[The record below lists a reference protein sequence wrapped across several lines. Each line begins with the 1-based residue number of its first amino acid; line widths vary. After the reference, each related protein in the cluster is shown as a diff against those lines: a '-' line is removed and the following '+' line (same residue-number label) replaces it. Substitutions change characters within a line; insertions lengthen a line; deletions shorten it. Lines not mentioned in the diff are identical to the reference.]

1 MRQQTRAATLHKGE
15 FQRLIKITKA
25 TAKLPERDV
34 LVLML
39 GHKAGLRITEISR
52 ITVADVMFPSGKLR
66 EEVSLRAAVTKGCRP
81 RSAFIVQKQLVAAM
95 ESYLQ
100 YRIARG
106 IGTELGGAK
115 YRGLLPHQPVIY
127 SARGAPMQQN
137 TKRRLLDS
145 GEVKHFKACDSLQAH
160 VTKLYKLAGISGGSS
175 HSGRRTFA
183 GKVLAATGDFDKVAL
198 LLGHTSIDVS
208 QRYIDVR
215 NDTLKAMFA
224 DAV

>member
-1 MRQQTRAATLHKGE
+1 MQNQTRATTLHKGE
-15 FQRLIKITKA
+15 FQQLIKITQA

-52 ITVADVMFPSGKLR
+52 ITIADVMFPSGKLR

-81 RSAFIVQKQLVAAM
+81 RCAFFVQKKLVAAM
-95 ESYLQ
+95 EAYLQ
-100 YRIARG
+100 YRIDKG
-106 IGTELGGAK
+106 IGTELGAVK

-145 GEVKHFKACDSLQAH
+145 GEIKHFKACDSLQSH
-160 VTKLYKLAGISGGSS
+160 VTKLYKLAGITGGSS

-215 NDTLKAMFA
+215 EDTLRAMFA

>member
-1 MRQQTRAATLHKGE
+1 MQNQTRAATLHKGE
-15 FQRLIKITKA
+15 FQRLIKITQA

-52 ITVADVMFPSGKLR
+52 ITIADVMFPSGKLR

-81 RSAFIVQKQLVAAM
+81 RSAFFVQKKLVAAM
-95 ESYLQ
+95 EAYLQ
-100 YRIARG
+100 YRIDKG
-106 IGTELGGAK
+106 IGTELGAVK

-137 TKRRLLDS
+137 TKRRTLETGQRKDYR
-145 GEVKHFKACDSLQAH
+145 ACDSLQSH
-160 VTKLYKLAGISGGSS
+160 VTKLYKLAGIVRGSS

-198 LLGHTSIDVS
+198 LLGHTNIDVS

-215 NDTLKAMFA
+215 EDTLRTMFA
-224 DAV
+224 EAI

>member
-15 FQRLIKITKA
+15 FQRLIKITRA
-25 TAKLPERDV
+25 TSKLPERDI

-39 GHKAGLRITEISR
+39 GHKAGMRITEISR
-52 ITVADVMFPSGKLR
+52 LTIADVMFPSGKLR
-66 EEVSLRAAVTKGCRP
+66 EEVSMRAAITKGCRP
-81 RSAFIVQKQLVAAM
+81 RSAFIVHKQLIVAL
-95 ESYLQ
+95 EDYLQ
-100 YRIARG
+100 LRLARG
-106 IGTELGGAK
+106 IGTELGGIK

-137 TKRRLLDS
+137 TKRRLLYS
-145 GEVKHFKACDSLQAH
+145 GEVKHFKACDSLQSH
-160 VTKLYKLAGISGGSS
+160 VTKLYKLAGIVGGSS
-175 HSGRRTFA
+175 HSGRHTFA
-183 GKVLAATGDFDKVAL
+183 GKVLAATGDCDKVAL

-215 NDTLKAMFA
+215 EDTLRAMFA

>member
-1 MRQQTRAATLHKGE
+1 MQNQTRAATLHKGE
-15 FQRLIKITKA
+15 FQRLIKITQA

-52 ITVADVMFPSGKLR
+52 ITIAGVMFPSGKLR

-81 RSAFIVQKQLVAAM
+81 RSAFFVQKKLVAAM
-95 ESYLQ
+95 EAYLQ
-100 YRIARG
+100 YRIDKG
-106 IGTELGGAK
+106 IGTELGAVK

-145 GEVKHFKACDSLQAH
+145 GEVKHFKACDSLQSH
-160 VTKLYKLAGISGGSS
+160 VTKLYKLAGITGGSS

-198 LLGHTSIDVS
+198 LLGHTNIDVS

-215 NDTLKAMFA
+215 EDTLRTMFA
-224 DAV
+224 EAI

>member
-1 MRQQTRAATLHKGE
+1 MRNQTRAVTLHKGE

-25 TAKLPERDV
+25 TSKLPERDV

-39 GHKAGLRITEISR
+39 GHKAGMRVTEISR
-52 ITVADVMFPSGKLR
+52 LTIADVMFPSGKLR
-66 EEVSLRAAVTKGCRP
+66 EEVSMRAAITKGCRP
-81 RSAFIVQKQLVAAM
+81 RSAFIVHKQLVEAL
-95 ESYLQ
+95 EDYLQ
-100 YRIARG
+100 HRMDRG
-106 IGTELGGAK
+106 IGMELGGIK

-137 TKRRLLDS
+137 TKRRTLETGARKDYR
-145 GEVKHFKACDSLQAH
+145 ACDSLQAH
-160 VTKLYKLAGISGGSS
+160 VSKLYKRAGVAGASS

-198 LLGHTSIDVS
+198 LLGHTSIDIT

-215 NDTLKAMFA
+215 EDTLRAMFA

>member
-1 MRQQTRAATLHKGE
+1 MQNQTRAATLHKGD
-15 FQRLIKITKA
+15 FQRLIKITQA

-52 ITVADVMFPSGKLR
+52 ITIADVMFPSGKLR

-81 RSAFIVQKQLVAAM
+81 RSAFFVQKKLVAAM
-95 ESYLQ
+95 EAYLQ
-100 YRIARG
+100 YRIDKG
-106 IGTELGGAK
+106 IGTELGAVK

-145 GEVKHFKACDSLQAH
+145 GEVKHFKACDSLQSH
-160 VTKLYKLAGISGGSS
+160 VTKLYKLAGITGGSS

-198 LLGHTSIDVS
+198 LLGHTNIDVS

-215 NDTLKAMFA
+215 EDTLRTMFA
-224 DAV
+224 EAI

>member
-1 MRQQTRAATLHKGE
+1 MQNQTRAATLHKGE
-15 FQRLIKITKA
+15 FQRLIKITQA

-52 ITVADVMFPSGKLR
+52 ITIANVMFPSGKLR

-81 RSAFIVQKQLVAAM
+81 RSAFFVQKKLVAAM
-95 ESYLQ
+95 EAYLQ
-100 YRIARG
+100 YRIDKG
-106 IGTELGGAK
+106 IGTELGAVK

-145 GEVKHFKACDSLQAH
+145 GEVKHFKACDSLQSH
-160 VTKLYKLAGISGGSS
+160 VTKLYKLAGITGGSS

-198 LLGHTSIDVS
+198 LLGHTNIDVS

-215 NDTLKAMFA
+215 EDTLRTMFA
-224 DAV
+224 EAI

>member
-1 MRQQTRAATLHKGE
+1 MQKQTRAATLHKGQ
-15 FQRLIKITKA
+15 FQRLIKITRA
-25 TAKLPERDV
+25 TSKLPERDV

-39 GHKAGLRITEISR
+39 GHKAGMRITEISR
-52 ITVADVMFPSGKLR
+52 VTIADVMFPSGKLR
-66 EEVSLRAAVTKGCRP
+66 QEVSLRAAVTKGCRP
-81 RSAFIVQKQLVAAM
+81 RSAFIVHRLLVDALEA
-95 ESYLQ
+95 YLKH
-100 YRIARG
+100 RVARG

-137 TKRRLLDS
+137 TKRRTLETGQRKDYR
-145 GEVKHFKACDSLQAH
+145 ACDSLQSH
-160 VTKLYKLAGISGGSS
+160 VTKLYKLAGITGGSS

-183 GKVLAATGDFDKVAL
+183 EKVLAATGDFDKVAL

-208 QRYIDVR
+208 QRYIDAR
-215 NDTLKAMFA
+215 EDTLSAMFA

>member
-1 MRQQTRAATLHKGE
+1 MQNQTRAATLHKGE
-15 FQRLIKITKA
+15 FQRLIKITQA

-52 ITVADVMFPSGKLR
+52 ITIADVMFPSGKLR
-66 EEVSLRAAVTKGCRP
+66 EEVSLRAAVTKGCRS
-81 RSAFIVQKQLVAAM
+81 RSAFFVQKKLVAAM
-95 ESYLQ
+95 EAYLQ
-100 YRIARG
+100 YRIDKG
-106 IGTELGGAK
+106 IGTELGAVK

-145 GEVKHFKACDSLQAH
+145 GEVKHFKACDSLQSH
-160 VTKLYKLAGISGGSS
+160 VTKLYKLAGITGGSS

-198 LLGHTSIDVS
+198 LLGHTNIDVS

-215 NDTLKAMFA
+215 EDTLRTMFA
-224 DAV
+224 EAI

>member
-1 MRQQTRAATLHKGE
+1 MQNQTRAATLHKGE
-15 FQRLIKITKA
+15 FQRLIKITQA

-52 ITVADVMFPSGKLR
+52 ITIADVMFPSGKLR

-81 RSAFIVQKQLVAAM
+81 RSAFFVQKKLVAAM
-95 ESYLQ
+95 EAYLQ
-100 YRIARG
+100 YRIDKG
-106 IGTELGGAK
+106 IGTELGAVK

-145 GEVKHFKACDSLQAH
+145 GEVKHFKACDSLQSH
-160 VTKLYKLAGISGGSS
+160 VTKLYKLAGITGGSS

-198 LLGHTSIDVS
+198 LLGHTNIDVS

-215 NDTLKAMFA
+215 EDTLRTMFA
-224 DAV
+224 EAI

>member
-1 MRQQTRAATLHKGE
+1 M
-15 FQRLIKITKA
+15 
-25 TAKLPERDV
+25 
-34 LVLML
+34 LML

-66 EEVSLRAAVTKGCRP
+66 QEISMRAAVTKGCRP
-81 RSAFIVQKQLVAAM
+81 RSAFIVHKQLVAAL
-95 ESYLQ
+95 EAYLQ
-100 YRIARG
+100 YRLARG

-137 TKRRLLDS
+137 TKRRTLDT
-145 GEVKHFKACDSLQAH
+145 GERKDYRACDSLQSH
-160 VTKLYKLAGISGGSS
+160 VTKLYKLAGIVGGSS

-183 GKVLAATGDFDKVAL
+183 SKVLAATGDFDKVAL
-198 LLGHTSIDVS
+198 LLGHTSIEVS

-215 NDTLKAMFA
+215 EGTLRAMFS

>member
-1 MRQQTRAATLHKGE
+1 MRNQTRAATLHKGE
-15 FQRLIKITKA
+15 FQRLVKITKA
-25 TAKLPERDV
+25 TSKLPERDV

-39 GHKAGLRITEISR
+39 GHKAGLRVTEISR
-52 ITVADVMFPSGKLR
+52 ITIADVMFPSGKLR
-66 EEVSLRAAVTKGCRP
+66 EEVSMRAAVTKGCRP
-81 RSAFIVQKQLVAAM
+81 RSAFMVHKQLVAAL
-95 ESYLQ
+95 EGYLQ
-100 YRIARG
+100 YRIDRG

-127 SARGAPMQQN
+127 SVRGAPMQQN

-145 GEVKHFKACDSLQAH
+145 GEVKHFKACDALQSH
-160 VTKLYKLAGISGGSS
+160 VTKLYMRAGIAGGSS

-183 GKVLAATGDFDKVAL
+183 GKILAATGDFDKVAL
-198 LLGHTSIDVS
+198 LLGHTSIDVT

-215 NDTLKAMFA
+215 EDTLRAMFA

>member
-1 MRQQTRAATLHKGE
+1 MQKQTRAATLHKGE

-25 TAKLPERDV
+25 TSNLPERDV

-66 EEVSLRAAVTKGCRP
+66 QEVSMRAAVTKGCRP
-81 RSAFIVQKQLVAAM
+81 RSAFIVHKQLTEAL
-95 ESYLQ
+95 ETYLQ
-100 YRIARG
+100 HRLARG
-106 IGTELGGAK
+106 IGTELGAVK

-137 TKRRLLDS
+137 TKRRKLGS
-145 GEVKHFKACDSLQAH
+145 GEIKHFKACDSLQSH
-160 VTKLYKLAGISGGSS
+160 VTKLYKLAGITEGSS

-183 GKVLAATGDFDKVAL
+183 GKVLAATGDFEKVAL
-198 LLGHTSIDVS
+198 LLGHTCIDVS
-208 QRYIDVR
+208 QRYIDVSES
-215 NDTLKAMFA
+215 TLRAMFA
-224 DAV
+224 DAI

>member
-1 MRQQTRAATLHKGE
+1 MQNQTRAATLHKGE
-15 FQRLIKITKA
+15 FQRLIKITQA
-25 TAKLPERDV
+25 TSKLPERDV

-66 EEVSLRAAVTKGCRP
+66 QEISMRAAVTKGCRP
-81 RSAFIVQKQLVAAM
+81 RSAFIVHKQLVAAL
-95 ESYLQ
+95 EAYLQ
-100 YRIARG
+100 YRLARG

-137 TKRRLLDS
+137 TKRRTLDT
-145 GEVKHFKACDSLQAH
+145 GERKDYRACDSLQSH
-160 VTKLYKLAGISGGSS
+160 VTKLYKLAGIVGGSS

-183 GKVLAATGDFDKVAL
+183 SKVLAATGDFDKVAL
-198 LLGHTSIDVS
+198 LLGHTSIEVS

-215 NDTLKAMFA
+215 EGTLRAMFS

>member
-1 MRQQTRAATLHKGE
+1 MQNQTRAATLHKGE
-15 FQRLIKITKA
+15 FQRLIKITQA

-52 ITVADVMFPSGKLR
+52 ITIADVMFPSGKLR

-81 RSAFIVQKQLVAAM
+81 RSAFFVQKKLVAAM
-95 ESYLQ
+95 EAYLQ
-100 YRIARG
+100 YRIDKG
-106 IGTELGGAK
+106 IGTELGAVK

-145 GEVKHFKACDSLQAH
+145 GEVKHFKACDSLQSH
-160 VTKLYKLAGISGGSS
+160 VTKLYKLAGITGGSS

-183 GKVLAATGDFDKVAL
+183 GKVLAASGDFDKVAL
-198 LLGHTSIDVS
+198 LLGHTNIDVS

-215 NDTLKAMFA
+215 EDTLRTMFA
-224 DAV
+224 EAI

>member
-1 MRQQTRAATLHKGE
+1 MQNQTRAATLQKGE
-15 FQRLIKITKA
+15 FQRLIKITRA

-81 RSAFIVQKQLVAAM
+81 RSAFFVQKKLVEAM
-95 ESYLQ
+95 EAYLQ
-100 YRIARG
+100 YRIDKG
-106 IGTELGGAK
+106 IGTELGAVK

-145 GEVKHFKACDSLQAH
+145 GEVKNFKACDSLQSH
-160 VTKLYKLAGISGGSS
+160 VTKLYKLAGITGGSS

-215 NDTLKAMFA
+215 ESTLRVMFA
-224 DAV
+224 DAI

>member
-1 MRQQTRAATLHKGE
+1 MQNQTRAATLHKGE
-15 FQRLIKITKA
+15 FQRLIKITQA

-39 GHKAGLRITEISR
+39 EHKAGLRITEISR
-52 ITVADVMFPSGKLR
+52 ITIADVMFPSGKLR

-81 RSAFIVQKQLVAAM
+81 RSAFFVQKKLVAAM
-95 ESYLQ
+95 EAYLQ
-100 YRIARG
+100 YRIDKG
-106 IGTELGGAK
+106 IGTELGAVK

-145 GEVKHFKACDSLQAH
+145 GEVKHFKACDSLQSH
-160 VTKLYKLAGISGGSS
+160 VTKLYKLAGITGGSS

-198 LLGHTSIDVS
+198 LLGHTNIDVS

-215 NDTLKAMFA
+215 EDTLRTMFA
-224 DAV
+224 EAI

>member
-81 RSAFIVQKQLVAAM
+81 RSAFIVHKQLVSAL
-95 ESYLQ
+95 EDYLQ
-100 YRIARG
+100 YRLARG
-106 IGTELGGAK
+106 IGTELGAVK

-137 TKRRLLDS
+137 TKRRKLDS
-145 GEVKHFKACDSLQAH
+145 GEIKHFKACDSLQSH
-160 VTKLYKLAGISGGSS
+160 VTKLYKLAGIKGGSS

-183 GKVLAATGDFDKVAL
+183 GKVLAATGDFEKVAL

-215 NDTLKAMFA
+215 ESELRAMFA